1 MTTWTPRF
9 AFYEVVRVARPRPE
23 KAEAA
28 GMTGAVVARGD
39 DPVERSYGVLLD
51 ELERVWAFDEDELE
65 STGVIGRREDHHD
78 DSVHLRVRVDAQGR
92 GTLVDDED

>member
-28 GMTGAVVARGD
+28 GMTGAVLGRGD
-39 DPVERSYGVLLD
+39 DPIERSYGVFLD
-51 ELERVWAFDEDELE
+51 ELGCLWAFDEDELE
-65 STGVIGRREDHHD
+65 STGVIGRREDHYD
-78 DSVHLRVRVDAQGR
+78 DRVRLRVRVDAEGR
-92 GTLVDDED
+92 GTLADDE